1 MSTEL
6 KLIAKSRKMR
16 RSLRNFEA
24 KGRWL
29 RISPQSLTIYID
41 ESVNVAV
48 AEGLRRRGVTAFSA
62 KDLGKQGMTD
72 EEQLKTAIKNKAV
85 IFTNDADFLRIAA
98 TNNHFGVIYVH
109 QRKLSVGECI
119 KRLKVIAETGRR
131 EEMRNKIIF
140 L

>member
-1 MSTEL
+1 M
-6 KLIAKSRKMR
+6 
-16 RSLRNFEA
+16 
-24 KGRWL
+24 
-29 RISPQSLTIYID
+29 
-41 ESVNVAV
+41 
-48 AEGLRRRGVTAFSA
+48 TAFSA

-98 TNNHFGVIYVH
+98 DNNHFDVVYVH
-109 QRKLSVGECI
+109 QRKLSIGECI
-119 KRLKVIAETGRR
+119 KRLKVIAETGQQ